1 MSSSVRVKPIVLV
14 TADVRPAE
22 GYLWHA
28 AASTY
33 LEAIAKGAG
42 ALPLVLPALGSEIDI
57 DAVLARVDG
66 VLATGSRSN
75 VHPARYG
82 AAPDARSEPYDEARD
97 ATSLPLIRRAIA
109 LAVPLLAICRGM
121 QELNVALG
129 GTLHP
134 EVHEIEGRMDH
145 RSPASAHQDERFAP
159 RHSITLKPGGHLAEI
174 LGSDEVQV
182 NSLHRQAI
190 DRLAPRLALEA
201 AAPDGTIEAV
211 RVTDAPAFA
220 LGCQWHPE
228 YWVTKDEPSRRL
240 FAAFGEAVRLRAAGR
255 ERESP
260 ASPVPTPR
268 DRAVEDPSHER
279 NP

>member
-129 GTLHP
+129 GTLAGELQNQP
-134 EVHEIEGRMDH
+134 GRLDH
-145 RSPASAHQDERFAP
+145 RAPDSPDQKERFAIRQP
-159 RHSITLKPGGHLAEI
+159 VELVAGGCLAQLLSRTGIE
-174 LGSDEVQV
+174 V
-182 NSLHRQAI
+182 NSLHRQGI
-190 DRLAPRLALEA
+190 DQLAPRLEIDA
-201 AAPDGTIEAV
+201 AAPDGVIEAV
-211 RVTDAPAFA
+211 TVRDARAFA
-220 LGCQWHPE
+220 LGVQWHPE
-228 YWVTKDEPSRRL
+228 FWAGSDPHSTRIFE
-240 FAAFGEAVRLRAAGR
+240 AFGTAVRAHQAARHKARAA
-255 ERESP
+255 
-260 ASPVPTPR
+260 A
-268 DRAVEDPSHER
+268 
-279 NP
+279 